1 MIGVKNMYISKYQYQ
16 NLVAGTIIPNINKN
30 IQRDFTKKNEISFE
44 SKRQAFKKASNLLF
58 FNPDMQYF
66 VTLTYRK
73 QHKNYSMV
81 LDDLKNFSRSQK
93 IFKYVGVVEK
103 HKSGN
108 LHIHLITNKIKTV
121 SHRVGCQS
129 ALAWKKGF
137 SDVRAISD
145 FDEQFNIF
153 KYLFKYLQKSEKIGG
168 RWVLK
173 SRNLN
178 KPTVIHYEKDLKGT
192 IQYLEFL
199 ERNNFTIDKKLIKDY
214 LFNEHII
221 FNFNNKKICR

>member
-1 MIGVKNMYISKYQYQ
+1 MYISKYQFQ
-16 NLVAGTIIPNINKN
+16 NMVAGTIIPNINKN
-30 IQRDFTKKNEISFE
+30 CQRDFTKKNEISFE

-58 FNPDMQYF
+58 FNSDMQYF

-73 QHKNYSMV
+73 QHKDYSMV
-81 LDDLKNFSRSQK
+81 LNDLKNFSRRENNL
-93 IFKYVGVVEK
+93 KYIGVVEK

-121 SHRVGCQS
+121 SHRVGCLS

-137 SDVRAISD
+137 SDVRAVSD
-145 FDEQFNIF
+145 FNEQFNIF

-178 KPTVIHYEKDLKGT
+178 KPSVVHYEKDLKGT
-192 IQYLEFL
+192 LQYLEFL
-199 ERNNFTIDKKLIKDY
+199 ERNNYSIDKKVVRGYRLD
-214 LFNEHII
+214 EHII
-221 FNFNNKKICR
+221 FNFNNKNICQ

>member
-1 MIGVKNMYISKYQYQ
+1 MVS
-16 NLVAGTIIPNINKN
+16 GTIIPNINKN
-30 IQRDFTKKNEISFE
+30 IQRDFTKKQEISFE

-58 FNPDMQYF
+58 FNPDMKYF

-81 LDDLKNFSRSQK
+81 LDDIKNFSRREK
-93 IFKYVGVVEK
+93 NFKYIGVVEK

-108 LHIHLITNKIKTV
+108 LHIHLITNKIKTT
-121 SHRVGCQS
+121 SLRAGCLS
-129 ALAWKKGF
+129 AVAWKKGF
-137 SDVRAISD
+137 SDVRAVSD
-145 FDEQFNIF
+145 FDQRFDIF
-153 KYLFKYLQKSEKIGG
+153 KYLFKYLKKSEKIGG

-178 KPTVIHYEKDLKGT
+178 KPTVVHYEKDLKGT
-192 IQYLEFL
+192 LQYLEFL

-221 FNFNNKKICR
+221 INFNNKNICR